1 MHLKICL
8 PYVLL
13 ATHIKP
19 FLASEHGGRGPTLF
33 LVCCRKKKER
43 SGSGAS
49 DVWVAEG

>member
-1 MHLKICL
+1 MHLKMFV

-19 FLASEHGGRGPTLF
+19 LLGSKNGGLGPALF
-33 LVCCRKKKER
+33 SVRFREKKEG

-49 DVWVAEG
+49 DA